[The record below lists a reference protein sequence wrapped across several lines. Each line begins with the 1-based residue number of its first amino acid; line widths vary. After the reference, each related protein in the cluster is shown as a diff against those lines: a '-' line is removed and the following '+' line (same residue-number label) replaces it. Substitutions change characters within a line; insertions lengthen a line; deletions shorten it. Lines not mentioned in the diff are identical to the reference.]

1 MNYAIIKVV
10 NTSTQFAKEERI
22 RLHRHTLNSKKYL
35 KKGLTF
41 QLHCDTIYMTALQEA
56 VTSHLEPEVAG
67 SSPASL
73 PICGL

>member
-1 MNYAIIKVV
+1 
-10 NTSTQFAKEERI
+10 
-22 RLHRHTLNSKKYL
+22 
-35 KKGLTF
+35 
-41 QLHCDTIYMTALQEA
+41 LHCDTIYMTALQEA